1 MWARAGV
8 RRAAD
13 RRPGSRVPKLELRC
27 RSLLRRGHFR
37 RCARRRW
44 RRGQRGSQPQPGS
57 ACRTSAWCRRC
68 VRCAQWLTGVR
79 GRLLPLRGGVTVP
92 LRGGVTVPLRG
103 GVTVPLRGRSGAGPR
118 CAHADGRTG
127 ADSGKSG
134 CWMAP
139 HTRRKGADR
148 LSVQLAADRAA
159 NRWGKVTPS
168 NTALIGSQVSVGAGA
183 SVTFFLDAG
192 RAPPCCMSWAA
203 RACSANA
210 IPTSTARR
218 SWADWQQRPVQ
229 F

>member
-1 MWARAGV
+1 VPPLCSV
-8 RRAAD
+8 RSMVN
-13 RRPGSRVPKLELRC
+13 RRP
-27 RSLLRRGHFR
+27 RSASAASR
-37 RCARRRW
+37 RCDGAA
-44 RRGQRGSQPQPGS
+44 S
-57 ACRTSAWCRRC
+57 RRC
-68 VRCAQWLTGVR
+68 D
-79 GRLLPLRGGVTVP
+79 
-92 LRGGVTVPLRG
+92 GGVTVPLRG

-192 RAPPCCMSWAA
+192 RAPPCCMSWFA

-218 SWADWQQRPVQ
+218 SWADWQQRPMQ
-229 F
+229 FQGLHQARRVACHALHQDEAWERRAL